1 MAFSIK
7 TREEKKTKIDFGIVD
22 PALMQDLQDHFCDA
36 HNLYLA
42 CISKKHGVITKA
54 YGSRE
59 ELSYIHNKVDMDMH
73 VSLLNRLIGSNVESV
88 VEMNCNQKSTKMC
101 GIAVRIN
108 GDIVAIWVAIGLME
122 GAGEEFPSYMKCT
135 TEDQFYKSIEFL
147 EVISKHLF
155 TVKQEEH
162 LAQEA
167 FVVSRASESKMEEEL
182 RRNGVLTSVVRM
194 LESENEFNKIVDD
207 ILKSV
212 GEHLHISNCALM
224 RETSRGDLVDMIC
237 EYAETEEDSIIE
249 SAQNIAKNALPFFTG
264 KPYMISANSVMPEEF
279 RVFFNRAK
287 LRAGVFLPI
296 AVDGKV
302 GMYLCFLEK
311 KQDKIWDVNDIKF
324 LNDVKR
330 IIQSILIKRIAKNS
344 LASSYAS
351 LEAILENVG
360 CGIYV
365 RDAKVGQVLYTN
377 KKYRVAFESAFEEQ
391 GVEEYIAAVIESQE
405 LYQEFYFEKQE
416 KWFAFQCT
424 QINWIDGRDV
434 ELCAIFDVSAKRFY
448 QKKMEKQVS
457 HDLLT
462 GLYNRIRCEQDLEQC
477 VKNTSELGM
486 EGAILYID
494 LDDFKHINDGL
505 GHQYGD
511 ALLQSIAKHLCKIPS
526 VDGNCYRVGG
536 DEFLIIVQHDHYP
549 LLEKIIEEIKELFGK
564 PWLLKGREY
573 YCTMS
578 MSVIRFPTE
587 GDRFDELIKK
597 ADAALFNAKNAG
609 KNRVY
614 FYDENH
620 DIGSYKRLDLEK
632 NMRNA
637 TQSRMEEFEVFC
649 QPIVDVTQEGT
660 PCIGGEALV
669 RWNSKELGYVS
680 PVDFIPLSEYLGL
693 INPIGTHVLREAC
706 KRCKSWN
713 DKGQPDFSIN
723 VNLSVVQLLQP
734 DIVDIISE
742 VIKETGIIPDHLHL
756 EVTEGLAINDMS
768 RMKQILAD
776 IRALGV
782 KVALDDFGTG
792 YSSLNH
798 IREMPID
805 IIKIDRCFIEDIEK
819 DDFAKSFVKIVTE
832 LANVIGVKTCIE
844 GVESLEQ
851 VEILRE
857 LNVHFIQGYYFG
869 KPMPLDEFEKKYL
882 IEK

>member
-7 TREEKKTKIDFGIVD
+7 TREEKKAKIDFGLVD

-42 CISKKHGVITKA
+42 CLSKKHGVITKA

-59 ELSYIHNKVDMDMH
+59 ELSYIHSKVDMDMH
-73 VSLLNRLIGSNVESV
+73 VSLLNRLINSNVESV
-88 VEMNCNQKSTKMC
+88 VEMNCNQNLTKMC
-101 GIAVRIN
+101 GVAVRVN
-108 GDIVAIWVAIGLME
+108 GDIVAIWIAIGLME
-122 GAGEEFPSYMKCT
+122 DAEEEIPSYMKCT
-135 TEDQFYKSIEFL
+135 TEERFYKSIEFL
-147 EVISKHLF
+147 ETISKQIF
-155 TVKQEEH
+155 AVKQEEH

-182 RRNGVLTSVVRM
+182 RRNGVLTAIVKM
-194 LESENEFNKIVDD
+194 LESENEFTKIVDD
-207 ILKSV
+207 ILKNV
-212 GEHLHISNCALM
+212 GDHLHISNCALM
-224 RETSRGDLVDMIC
+224 RETTNGDLVDMIC
-237 EYAETEEDSIIE
+237 EYAEAEEDSVIE
-249 SAQNIAKNALPFFTG
+249 NSQNLKKSDLPFFNG
-264 KPYMISANSVMPEEF
+264 KPYMISANSMMPEDF
-279 RVFFNRAK
+279 RVFFERAK

-296 AVDGKV
+296 VINGKAS
-302 GMYLCFLEK
+302 MYLVFWEK

-330 IIQSILIKRIAKNS
+330 IVQSILVKRIAKNS

-365 RDAKVGQVLYTN
+365 RDPKTAQVLYTN
-377 KKYRVAFESAFEEQ
+377 KKYTVAFSGAFAQ
-391 GVEEYIAAVIESQE
+391 QSVDTYISRVIESQE
-405 LYQEFYFEKQE
+405 QYQEFYFEDIE

-424 QINWIDGRDV
+424 QINWVDGREV

-448 QKKMEKQVS
+448 QKKMEKQAS

-462 GLYNRIRCEQDLEQC
+462 GLYNRIRCEQDLERC
-477 VKNTSELGM
+477 VKNTVELGM

-511 ALLQSIAKHLCKIPS
+511 ALLQTIAKHLSQIPS
-526 VDGNCYRVGG
+526 VEGNCYRVGG
-536 DEFLIIVQHDHYP
+536 DEFLIIVQHHHYP
-549 LLEKIIEEIKELFGK
+549 MLYKIIDEIKELFAK
-564 PWLLKGREY
+564 PWLLKGTEY

-578 MSVIRFPTE
+578 MSVVRFPNE
-587 GDRFDELIKK
+587 GERFDELIKK
-597 ADAALFNAKNAG
+597 ADAALFNAKSAG
-609 KNRVY
+609 KNRVF

-620 DIGSYKRLDLEK
+620 DTGSYKRLDLEK

-637 TQSRMEEFEVFC
+637 TQSRMEEFEVFY
-649 QPIVDVTQEGT
+649 QPIVDVSVEGN
-660 PCIGGEALV
+660 PCIGAEALV
-669 RWNSKELGYVS
+669 RWNSAELGYVS
-680 PVDFIPLSEYLGL
+680 PGDFIPLAEYLGL

-706 KRCKSWN
+706 KRCKYWN
-713 DKGQPDFSIN
+713 DMGQPDFSVN
-723 VNLSVVQLLQP
+723 VNLSVVQLLQA
-734 DIVDIISE
+734 DIVE
-742 VIKETGIIPDHLHL
+742 VIAKVVKETGIIPEHLHL
-756 EVTEGLAINDMS
+756 EVTEGLAINDMD

-776 IRALGV
+776 IKKLGV

-832 LANVIGVKTCIE
+832 LANVIGVRTCIE
-844 GVESLEQ
+844 GVEMQEQ
-851 VEILRE
+851 VDILRE
-857 LNVHFIQGYYFG
+857 LNVHMIQGYFFG
-869 KPMPLDEFEKKYL
+869 KPMPVTDFEEKYL
-882 IEK
+882 

>member
-7 TREEKKTKIDFGIVD
+7 TREEKKAKIDFGLVD
-22 PALMQDLQDHFCDA
+22 PAMMQDLQDHFCEA

-42 CISKKHGVITKA
+42 CLSKKNGVITKA

-73 VSLLNRLIGSNVESV
+73 VSLLNRLINSNLESV
-88 VEMNCNQKSTKMC
+88 VEMNCNQNLTKMC
-101 GIAVRIN
+101 GIAVRMD
-108 GDIVAIWVAIGLME
+108 GDIVAIWIAIGIIE
-122 GAGEEFPSYMKCT
+122 GAEENIPSYMKCT
-135 TEDQFYKSIEFL
+135 TEEQFYKSIEFL
-147 EVISKHLF
+147 ETISKQLF
-155 TVKQEEH
+155 AVKQEEH

-182 RRNGVLTSVVRM
+182 RRNGVLTTIVKM

-207 ILKSV
+207 ILKQV
-212 GEHLHISNCALM
+212 GDLLHISNCALM
-224 RETSRGDLVDMIC
+224 RETSNGDLVDMIC
-237 EYAETEEDSIIE
+237 EYAEAEEDSIIE
-249 SAQNIAKNALPFFTG
+249 SSQNLKKKELPFFNG
-264 KPYMISANSVMPEEF
+264 KPYMISANSMMPEEF
-279 RVFFNRAK
+279 RLFFERAK

-296 AVDGKV
+296 VINGKTSL
-302 GMYLCFLEK
+302 YLCFWEK

-330 IIQSILIKRIAKNS
+330 IVQSILVKRIAKNS

-365 RDAKVGQVLYTN
+365 RDPKSGQVLYTN
-377 KKYRVAFESAFEEQ
+377 KKYTVAFSGAFIEKS
-391 GVEEYIAAVIESQE
+391 VDTYISEVIESQE
-405 LYQEFYFEKQE
+405 QYQEFYFEPLD

-424 QINWIDGRDV
+424 QINWVDSREV

-448 QKKMEKQVS
+448 QKKMEKQAS

-462 GLYNRIRCEQDLEQC
+462 GLYNRIRCEQDLERC
-477 VKNTSELGM
+477 VKNTVELGM

-511 ALLQSIAKHLCKIPS
+511 ALLQNIAKHLTEIPS
-526 VDGNCYRVGG
+526 VENNCYRVGG
-536 DEFLIIVQHDHYP
+536 DEFLIIVHHDHYP
-549 LLEKIIEEIKELFGK
+549 MLQDIIEEIKVLFAK
-564 PWLLKGREY
+564 PWMLKGTEY

-578 MSVIRFPTE
+578 MSVVRFPTE
-587 GDRFDELIKK
+587 GDQFDELIKK

-609 KNRVY
+609 KNRVF

-637 TQSRMEEFEVFC
+637 TQSRMEEFEVFY
-649 QPIVDVTQEGT
+649 QPIVDVSLDGT
-660 PCIGGEALV
+660 PCIGAEALV
-669 RWNSKELGYVS
+669 RWNSAELGYVS
-680 PVDFIPLSEYLGL
+680 PGDFIPLAEYLGL

-706 KRCKSWN
+706 KRCKYWN
-713 DKGQPDFSIN
+713 DMGQPDFSVN

-734 DIVDIISE
+734 DIVEVIAK
-742 VIKETGIIPDHLHL
+742 VIKETGIFPEHLHL
-756 EVTEGLAINDMS
+756 EVTEGLAVNDMT

-776 IRALGV
+776 IKALGV

-805 IIKIDRCFIEDIEK
+805 IIKIDRCFIENIEK

-832 LANVIGVKTCIE
+832 LANVISVRTCIE
-844 GVESLEQ
+844 GVELQEQ
-851 VEILRE
+851 VEILKE
-857 LNVHFIQGYYFG
+857 LNVHMIQGYFFG
-869 KPMPLDEFEKKYL
+869 KPMPVDDFETKYL
-882 IEK
+882 

>member
-7 TREEKKTKIDFGIVD
+7 IREEKKAKIDLGLVD
-22 PALMQDLQDHFCDA
+22 SALMQDLQDHFCDA

-59 ELSYIHNKVDMDMH
+59 ELSYIHNKVDMDIH
-73 VSLLNRLIGSNVESV
+73 VSLLNRLVSSKYESV
-88 VEMNCNQKSTKMC
+88 VEASIDQKSTKMC
-101 GIAVRIN
+101 GIAIRVN
-108 GDIVAIWVAIGLME
+108 GDIVAIWIAIALLE
-122 GAGEEFPSYMKCT
+122 GTDEEIPSYMKCT
-135 TEDQFYKSIEFL
+135 TEDRFYKSIEFL
-147 EVISKHLF
+147 ETISKHIF
-155 TVKQEEH
+155 AVKQQEH

-182 RRNGVLTSVVRM
+182 RRNSVLTSVVKM
-194 LESENEFNKIVDD
+194 LESENEFTKIIDD

-212 GEHLHISNCALM
+212 GEYLHISNCALI
-224 RETSRGDLVDMIC
+224 RETSKGDLADMIC

-249 SAQNIAKNALPFFTG
+249 SAQNIEKKSLPFFNG
-264 KPYMISANSVMPEEF
+264 KPYMISTNTMMSEEF
-279 RVFFNRAK
+279 RLFFERTK
-287 LRAGVFLPI
+287 FRAGVFLPI
-296 AVDGKV
+296 VVDGNAS
-302 GMYLCFLEK
+302 MYLCFLEK
-311 KQDKIWDVNDIKF
+311 KQEKIWDVNDIKF
-324 LNDVKR
+324 LNDIKR
-330 IIQSILIKRIAKNS
+330 IIRSILIKRMAKNS

-365 RDAKVGQVLYTN
+365 RDSKAGQVLYTN
-377 KKYRVAFESAFEEQ
+377 KTYTAAFENVFKEK
-391 GVEEYIAAVIESQE
+391 GIEEYISPIIESQE
-405 LYQEFYFEKQE
+405 MYQENYFEKQD
-416 KWFAFQCT
+416 KWVAFQCT
-424 QINWIDGRDV
+424 QVNWVDGRNV

-448 QKKMEKQVS
+448 QKKMEKQAS

-462 GLYNRIRCEQDLEQC
+462 GLYNRIRCEQDLERC
-477 VKNTSELGM
+477 VKNTVESGK

-505 GHQYGD
+505 GYQYGD
-511 ALLQSIAKHLCKIPS
+511 ALLQSISKQLRQIPS
-526 VDGNCYRVGG
+526 VDDNCYRVGG
-536 DEFLIIVQHDHYP
+536 DEFLIIVQHHHYP
-549 LLEKIIEEIKELFGK
+549 MLDTIIEQIKELFAK
-564 PWLLKGREY
+564 PWLLKGTEY

-578 MSVIRFPTE
+578 MSVVRFPTE

-597 ADAALFNAKNAG
+597 ADATLFNAKNAG
-609 KNRVY
+609 KNRVF
-614 FYDENH
+614 FYDENY

-660 PCIGGEALV
+660 PCIGAEALV

-680 PVDFIPLSEYLGL
+680 PVDFIPLAEYLGL
-693 INPIGTHVLREAC
+693 INPIGIHVLREAC
-706 KRCKSWN
+706 KRCKYWN
-713 DKGQPDFSIN
+713 DMGQPDLSIN

-734 DIVDIISE
+734 DIVELIAE
-742 VIKETGIIPDHLHL
+742 VIKETGIIPNHLHL

-776 IRALGV
+776 IKALGV

-805 IIKIDRCFIEDIEK
+805 IIKIDRCFIENIEK

-869 KPMPLDEFEKKYL
+869 KPMPIEEFEAKYL
-882 IEK
+882 